1 MEFLVD
7 PDNTKT
13 RAGLPHCKWLPCI
26 CYGSSFCIIHGQE

>member
-7 PDNTKT
+7 PDNKT
-13 RAGLPHCKWLPCI
+13 RARLPHCKWLPCI